1 MTAMPKEKSN
11 PARDGGEKELIPRK
25 YQHAAAVALLAVSI
39 IIFFY
44 EIVFEGKTFLASDS
58 LASHSFDTLLHDAKE
73 QGIFPL
79 WNPYIFA
86 GMPAYGSLSVTGYRW
101 FDLSTV
107 IFKTGFDAVGNLLNS
122 DVGWVL
128 VYYMVFA
135 AGMYLFAFH
144 KFQHKFVAFMTALSA
159 TFSMYIIIWAM
170 SGHNTKIAV
179 MAFFP
184 YIFYLVERLRERFS
198 LFYALLLVLV
208 LHFAFTPS
216 HVQMLFY
223 VFLSLGVYF
232 LFYLIRALVKKEAW
246 KPILRTGFVLAAAAL
261 FAVAMDA
268 DRYLSVFE
276 YNPYS
281 IRGSNP
287 ITQSSAATNAKTV
300 SGGLDYDYATS
311 WSFGLGEVMTFFV
324 PSWYG
329 FGQAEYRGPL
339 SNNQPVSVN
348 SYIGPQPFTQAPQY
362 MGVVITILAIIGLW
376 RYRKD
381 PFVQYLGLMVVLSLL
396 IAFGKEFSVVYD
408 LMYKFFPGFNKFRV
422 PSMILVLVQIMV
434 PILAGYGLLSF
445 FSLRG
450 QTMTSASMKKWKYVF
465 GGLTAV
471 AGVSLVAPSVIGNI
485 YSGFIP
491 LQMLGSR
498 MPGQQAAVV
507 NELYRF
513 LVSMVTTDF
522 LAGAFV
528 LLLALGTL
536 YLYIRKSISLQTC
549 SVLLVIAVVAD
560 LWRVD
565 YKPMEA
571 HPQQQLQQQFMAP
584 DYIQFVQQDSS
595 VFRILQL
602 HNGEAP
608 YDNTPAYWRLQSAF
622 GYQGAKMRW
631 WQDLVDVGGIQN
643 PLVWSLF
650 NVKYI
655 FSDQP
660 DSAAP
665 LLQVYK
671 GQQMNVYHNTANL
684 PRAYFVKRYE
694 VATGKEI
701 LGKIARGAFNPR
713 DVAFFIDDP
722 KKTVDPPHPDD
733 RAEIVRYGIQD
744 LELKLTTAGN
754 NLLVLSETYYPV
766 GWKAFIDGNP
776 TEIYRVNYLFR
787 GVFVPSGVHALTMK
801 FEPGG
806 FVLGKNVSLAV
817 NVLVL
822 GVLGFFGAQSIRKK
836 KTLAAPSSQ

>member
-1 MTAMPKEKSN
+1 MTAMSKDRSN
-11 PARDGGEKELIPRK
+11 PARDGREKELIPRQ
-25 YQHAAAVALLAVSI
+25 YQHLAAVALLAVSI
-39 IIFFY
+39 IVFFH
-44 EIVFEGKTFLASDS
+44 EIVFEGKTFLSNDN
-58 LASHSFDTLLHDAKE
+58 LASHSFDTLLQDARQ

-79 WNPYIFA
+79 WNPYIFG
-86 GMPAYGSLSVTGYRW
+86 GMPAYGSLTVTGNRW
-101 FDLSTV
+101 FDFSTV
-107 IFKTGFDAVGNLLNS
+107 IFKTAFDAVGNLLNS

-135 AGMYLFAFH
+135 AGMYLFAYH
-144 KFQHKFVAFMTALSA
+144 KLQHKFIAFVTALSA
-159 TFSMYIIIWAM
+159 TFSMYIIIWVM

-179 MAFFP
+179 IAFFP
-184 YIFYLVERLRERFS
+184 YIFYSVERLRERFS
-198 LFYALLLVLV
+198 LFLAILLVVL

-223 VFLSLGVYF
+223 VFLSLGVYL
-232 LFYLIRALVKKEAW
+232 LFYLIRAFVKKEAW
-246 KPILRTGFVLAAAAL
+246 KPIVRTGIVLAAAAL

-268 DRYLSVFE
+268 DRYLSVVE

-281 IRGSNP
+281 IRGLNP
-287 ITQSSAATNAKTV
+287 ITQSPAAADAKTV
-300 SGGLDYDYATS
+300 SGGLGYEYATS
-311 WSFGLGEVMTFFV
+311 WSLGVGEVMTFFV

-329 FGQAEYRGPL
+329 FGVTDIRGPL
-339 SNNQPVSVN
+339 TQNQSMF
-348 SYIGPQPFTQAPQY
+348 YGTYMGPQPFTNAPQY
-362 MGVVITILAIIGLW
+362 MGIVITILAIIGFW
-376 RYRKD
+376 RNRNN
-381 PFVQYLGLMVVLSLL
+381 PFVQYLGLMIALSML

-434 PILAGYGLLSF
+434 PMLAGYGLLSF
-445 FSLRG
+445 FSLRE
-450 QTMTSASMKKWKYVF
+450 QTMSPASMKKWKYVL
-465 GGLTAV
+465 GGLAAV
-471 AGVSLVAPSVIGNI
+471 AVISLVAPSVVGNV
-485 YSGFIP
+485 YRGFIP
-491 LQMLGSR
+491 MQMLSSK

-507 NELYRF
+507 SELYQHV
-513 LVSMVTTDF
+513 VSMVTTDF
-522 LAGAFV
+522 LVGAF
-528 LLLALGTL
+528 LLVMALGAL
-536 YLYIRKSISLQTC
+536 YLYIRKLISLQSC
-549 SVLLVIAVVAD
+549 SVLLVLAVGID

-571 HPQQQLQQQFMAP
+571 HPQQQLQQQFIAP
-584 DYIQFVQQDSS
+584 DYIRFVQQDST

-608 YDNTPAYWRLQSAF
+608 LDNTFAYWRLQSAF

-631 WQDLVDVGGIQN
+631 WQDLVDVAGIQN

-655 FSDQP
+655 LSDQP

-671 GQQMNVYHNTANL
+671 GQQMSVYHNTANL

-701 LGKIARGAFNPR
+701 LEKIARGAFDPR

-722 KKTVDPPHPDD
+722 KKTVDPPHPNA
-733 RAEIVRYGIQD
+733 RAEMVRYGIQD

-787 GVFVPSGVHALTMK
+787 GVFVPSGVHTLTMK
-801 FEPGG
+801 FEPNG
-806 FVLGKNVSLAV
+806 FKLGKNASLVV
-817 NVLVL
+817 NILVL
-822 GVLGFFGAQSIRKK
+822 GVLGFFASQSIRKK
-836 KTLAAPSSQ
+836 KALAQP